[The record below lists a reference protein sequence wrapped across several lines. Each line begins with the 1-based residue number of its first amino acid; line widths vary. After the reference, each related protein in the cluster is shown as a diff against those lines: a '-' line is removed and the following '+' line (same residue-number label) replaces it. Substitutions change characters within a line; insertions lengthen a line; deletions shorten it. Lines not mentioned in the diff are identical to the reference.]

1 MAVYVGIDVHKH
13 YCQAALMDDNGHI
26 VKELR
31 FDNTSQGT
39 TNLVTLARS
48 IDPQV
53 NAVVE
58 PPANFWI
65 RIYDK
70 LEEQGIDVKLTNP
83 PKDKSHSGSPHQN
96 RPHRRQDP
104 SLPPTR

>member
-13 YCQAALMDDNGHI
+13 YCQAALMDNNGHV

-39 TNLVTLARS
+39 SSLITLARS

-53 NAVVE
+53 EAVVE
-58 PPANFWI
+58 PSANFWI
-65 RIYDK
+65 RLYDK
-70 LEEQGIDVKLTNP
+70 LEEQGINVLALRSERVSGFNSFGYANP
-83 PKDKSHSGSPHQN
+83 P
-96 RPHRRQDP
+96 
-104 SLPPTR
+104 